1 MRIVL
6 AYISAL
12 DFWRSALSDEGSAR
26 MACRARIL
34 PDRAPHALAVQS
46 HPLAQSGASSF
57 PVHLLAHG
65 SQRKASDI
73 LVVHQAKDLPDGSL
87 RQIVIPGSDEPL
99 LTTSPELTF
108 VHMASL
114 LSFPR
119 TVHLGYE
126 LCGTFAP
133 DESKPYGVR
142 DRKPLTTPAKLASYL
157 NKAERIANDAS
168 RRNALESLGLT
179 VVTATWR
186 HVTNYK
192 EYNRF
197 ARILAKHLGT
207 RIRPNCPD
215 YPNRQLAL
223 RSELLR

>member
-142 DRKPLTTPAKLASYL
+142 D
-157 NKAERIANDAS
+157 
-168 RRNALESLGLT
+168 
-179 VVTATWR
+179 
-186 HVTNYK
+186 
-192 EYNRF
+192 
-197 ARILAKHLGT
+197 
-207 RIRPNCPD
+207 
-215 YPNRQLAL
+215 
-223 RSELLR
+223 

>member
-99 LTTSPELTF
+99 L
-108 VHMASL
+108 
-114 LSFPR
+114 R
-119 TVHLGYE
+119 Q
-126 LCGTFAP
+126 AP
-133 DESKPYGVR
+133 
-142 DRKPLTTPAKLASYL
+142 
-157 NKAERIANDAS
+157 N
-168 RRNALESLGLT
+168 
-179 VVTATWR
+179 
-186 HVTNYK
+186 
-192 EYNRF
+192 
-197 ARILAKHLGT
+197 
-207 RIRPNCPD
+207 
-215 YPNRQLAL
+215 
-223 RSELLR
+223 